1 MKKIRVLLFVVSLC
15 AASGQ
20 ALPLDVEVVQGD
32 RSCPTGRTLLDLPQ
46 ATANQ
51 QEVCKA
57 LGQWYIARLAG
68 GGSMDGPGYG
78 CKIRPA
84 DERSLGHS
92 LCAVVA
98 QAQPDCS
105 TGRELIT
112 IPEVTRKPDGKLR
125 AVLMLSDEYRGMWD
139 YRGNRCMW
147 QHLRYFKG
155 WDAAADPP
163 PTWPSHGEP
172 IPGPTLRARI
182 GDLIQISFLNQI
194 DTKNFPTSLDV
205 GEAGQTPGCDEANGT
220 AKDANTGKPIKV
232 NIYPRN
238 DTMPNC
244 LHGSSTANL
253 HFHGTHTTPATTG
266 DNILLYIRPALRDKT
281 GKIEPTAD
289 FVKTTFGEFFKWCET
304 NGSPTKWE
312 QLPQKWRDE
321 QKRLLKEYD
330 ETAPYKGIPGNLP
343 VANQLWP
350 ANERDI
356 ARGEWPQISIGAFP
370 YCFRLPDYD
379 DQKQGKVK
387 MAQAPGTHWYHAH
400 KHGSTAL
407 NVGNGM
413 TGALIIEGPYDDALR
428 AFYKTRGGLEEKVL
442 VIQQLETSLK
452 MLSAQVKFAPAP
464 LSVNGRRQPVITMR
478 PGQVQM
484 WRIVNGAPRTFVQ
497 FLNFTPETPTT
508 QAATPCSNTET
519 PCVDWRQTAQDGVQ
533 FHPDN
538 YEKIGK
544 VNEQFNMAGANRVDL
559 LVRAPKTTG
568 SYELKVR
575 ESVIADP
582 TAAQADRDNSTLLT
596 VKVTGEAVTPSMEF
610 IDKGSFPKLP
620 DFLDD
625 IPEKDVPEKDVP
637 PPPRNRQLV
646 FDTTPGSSRG
656 GGGPP
661 GDLPLHTI
669 DGQLFGKKIS
679 QSMVLNSVEEW
690 TLVNKAVGIAHP
702 FHIHI
707 NPFQMVEVFD
717 PNSAEAKKEGGECYA
732 DPSKPETWK
741 PETRNRSCTALPAP
755 FVWWDA
761 LAIPSARQ
769 DTLECAKDESAEGK
783 YVCPSAEGGAC
794 SLGGDPPNQKQQ
806 CTVTIPGY
814 FKMRSRFA
822 DFPGLFVQHCHIL
835 AHEDRGMM
843 QFVEICPEGGPCPTK
858 TRAEAIPTHH

>member
-20 ALPLDVEVVQGD
+20 ALAFDVKVVQGD
-32 RSCPTGRTLLDLPQ
+32 RSCPTGRTLLDLAQ

-57 LGQWYIARLAG
+57 LGEWYIARLAG

-92 LCAVVA
+92 LCAVGA

-105 TGRELIT
+105 PGRELIT
-112 IPEVTRKPDGKLR
+112 IPEIKHENGKLR
-125 AVLMLSDEYRGMWD
+125 AVLMLTDQSRGMWD
-139 YRGNRCMW
+139 YRGDRCMW

-155 WDAAADPP
+155 WNVKDWNAADPP
-163 PTWPSHGEP
+163 PSWPSYGEP

-182 GDLIQISFLNQI
+182 GDQIQISFLNQI
-194 DTKNFPTSLDV
+194 NTKNFPTSLDV
-205 GEAGQTPGCDEANGT
+205 GEKGQTSGCDEAFGT
-220 AKDANTGKPIKV
+220 AQVPVDPEKPDGPKKTIKV

-244 LHGSSTANL
+244 LHGSSTSNL
-253 HFHGTHTTPATTG
+253 HFHGTHTTPGTTG
-266 DNILLYIRPALRDKT
+266 DNVLLYIRPVSRDKK
-281 GKIEPTAD
+281 GKIEPTD
-289 FVKTTFGEFFKWCET
+289 EFVKSAFGEFFKWCET
-304 NGSPTKWE
+304 NGPPTRWDE
-312 QLPQKWRDE
+312 LPLAWRE
-321 QKRLLKEYD
+321 KQQALLEEYD
-330 ETAPYKGIPGNLP
+330 RTAPYQGKPGNLP
-343 VANQLWP
+343 EANKLWP
-350 ANERDI
+350 QNYHDI
-356 ARGEWPQISIGAFP
+356 KKGQWPQISIGAFP
-370 YCFRLPDYD
+370 YCFRVPDYED
-379 DQKQGKVK
+379 YKEGKVK

-413 TGALIIEGPYDDALR
+413 TGALIIEGPYDDTLR
-428 AFYKTRGGLEEKVL
+428 DFYTKTNPDPGLEEKVL

-452 MLSAQVKFAPAP
+452 MLSAKVKFAPAP
-464 LSVNGRRQPVITMR
+464 LSVNGRRQPVIKMR

-497 FLNFTPETPTT
+497 FRNFAPPQGTRET
-508 QAATPCSNTET
+508 
-519 PCVDWRQTAQDGVQ
+519 VDWRQTAQDGVQ

-544 VNEQFNMAGANRVDL
+544 LNGQFNMAGANRVDL

-575 ESVIADP
+575 ESVLADP
-582 TAAQADRDNSTLLT
+582 TAENADRDNSTLLT
-596 VKVTGEAVTPSMEF
+596 VKVEGEAVTPPMEF

-620 DFLDD
+620 DFLED
-625 IPEKDVPEKDVP
+625 IPEKVLPERDIP

-646 FDTTPGSSRG
+646 FDTKPGSTRG
-656 GGGPP
+656 GGDPP

-669 DGQLFGKKIS
+669 DDKLLTKDIS
-679 QSMVLNSVEEW
+679 QSMVLNTAEEW
-690 TLVNKAVGIAHP
+690 TVVNKAVGIAHP

-707 NPFQMVEVFD
+707 NPFQLVAVFD
-717 PNSAEAKKEGGECYA
+717 PNSAEASDKKNACYA
-732 DPSKPETWK
+732 DPKDPKTWDPK
-741 PETRNRSCTALPAP
+741 TRNPSCTALQAP

-761 LAIPSARQ
+761 LAIPSAREDPLDCAQ
-769 DTLECAKDESAEGK
+769 DEGK
-783 YVCPSAEGGAC
+783 YVCPSPKGGAC
-794 SLGGDPPNQKQQ
+794 SLAGDPPNQKQQ
-806 CTVTIPGY
+806 CTVKIPGY
-814 FKMRSRFA
+814 FKMRSRFV
-822 DFPGLFVQHCHIL
+822 DFPGYFVQHCHIL

-843 QFVEICPEGGPCPTK
+843 QFVEICPKGGPCPTK
-858 TRAEAIPTHH
+858 TQAEAFPFTHH